1 MPLKDWLAALAVITA
16 WGLNFVVIKLGLSEV
31 PPLLLGALRFGLVAV
46 PAVFFIR
53 RPAVPWRIIVLYGL
67 TISLGQFVF
76 LFVAMSVGM
85 PAGLAS
91 IVLQSQAFFTVLI
104 AAVLM
109 GEGVRW
115 HNVLGMAVAAVGL
128 GLIQAGAAPGTMT
141 LTGFAL
147 TLLAALSWATGNIVV
162 KRAGNMAA
170 QGTRQLDMLSL
181 VVWGALIPPLPFLG
195 LSLYFEGAPA
205 IVSSLQNI
213 TYVGVL
219 AVFYLA
225 VVATVMGYSLW
236 GRLLARHPA
245 SKVAPLSL
253 LIPVLGL
260 LSSSWLLG
268 ERLAMAQW
276 LGGVV
281 VMAGL
286 AVNVFGQRLLGRFTA
301 VRGVTR

>member
-16 WGLNFVVIKLGLSEV
+16 WGLNFVVIKLSLGEV
-31 PPLLLGALRFGLVAV
+31 PPLLLGALRFTLVAL

-53 RPAVPWRIIVLYGL
+53 RPAIPWRIIVLYGL

-104 AAVLM
+104 AAVMM
-109 GEGVRW
+109 GEGVQR
-115 HNVLGMAVAAVGL
+115 HNVLGIVVAAVGL
-128 GLIQAGAAPGTMT
+128 GLIETGAAPGTLT
-141 LTGFAL
+141 LTGFGL

-162 KRAGNMAA
+162 KHASRAG
-170 QGTRQLDMLSL
+170 QFDMLSL

-205 IVSSLQNI
+205 MVSSLLNI

-225 VVATVMGYSLW
+225 IVATVVGYSLW
-236 GRLLARHPA
+236 GRLLSRHPA

-268 ERLAMAQW
+268 EHLTGLQW
-276 LGGVV
+276 LGGLVV
-281 VMAGL
+281 IVGL
-286 AVNVFGQRLLGRFTA
+286 AVNVFGQRLPGRRPA
-301 VRGVTR
+301 AQGLTR

>member
-53 RPAVPWRIIVLYGL
+53 RPAVPWHIVVLYGL

-104 AAVLM
+104 AAILM

-115 HNVLGMAVAAVGL
+115 HNVLGMLVAAVGL
-128 GLIQAGAAPGTMT
+128 GLIQAGAASGTMT
-141 LTGFAL
+141 LTGFML
-147 TLLAALSWATGNIVV
+147 TLVAALSWATGNIVV
-162 KRAGNMAA
+162 KRAGNLAA
-170 QGTRQLDMLSL
+170 KGAGQLDMLSL

-205 IVSSLQNI
+205 IVSSLHNI

-225 VVATVMGYSLW
+225 VVATVVGYSLW

-268 ERLAMAQW
+268 ERLTMAQW
-276 LGGVV
+276 LGGLV
-281 VMAGL
+281 VMVGL
-286 AVNVFGQRLLGRFTA
+286 AVNVFGQRLRSRLKA